1 MFYYMFYACYT
12 DNVAKLLAWEQAYKS
27 HVLLMPSVHIIAL
40 VGAQRAFSGQADL
53 EYESLL
59 PLQAA
64 AGDNIFL

>member
-1 MFYYMFYACYT
+1 MIMC
-12 DNVAKLLAWEQAYKS
+12 KILAREQADKS
-27 HVLLMPSVHIIAL
+27 HVLLMQSVHIIAL
-40 VGAQRAFSGQADL
+40 VGAQFAFSGQEDL